1 MMNSPDNNKRS
12 TSGPGLENLHSDQG
26 EEELQSYDSP
36 RLVRLGDLRTL
47 TLGGSPGFGDSSVQ
61 PQNLPT

>member
-1 MMNSPDNNKRS
+1 MMISPDNNKRS
-12 TSGPGLENLHSDQG
+12 ISGPGMAQLHPGQLEG
-26 EEELQSYDSP
+26 ELQTYDAP
-36 RLVRLGDLRTL
+36 KLVKLGDLRTL

>member
-1 MMNSPDNNKRS
+1 MMNSPVNNKRP
-12 TSGPGLENLHSDQG
+12 TSGPGMES
-26 EEELQSYDSP
+26 LQSRQRKENPQPYHP
-36 RLVRLGDLRTL
+36 PQLVKLGDLRTL

>member
-12 TSGPGLENLHSDQG
+12 TSGPGLENFRSGEQQG
-26 EEELQSYDSP
+26 QLQSYDLP
-36 RLVRLGDLRTL
+36 RLVKLGDLRTL